1 MPVNWEAQREMDR
14 DVEENEELY
23 RALADDPEDE

>member
-23 RALADDPEDE
+23 RALADDSDDE

>member
-14 DVEENEELY
+14 DVEENAELY
-23 RALADDPEDE
+23 QALADDPEDE

>member
-1 MPVNWEAQREMDR
+1 VNWEAQREMDR

-23 RALADDPEDE
+23 RALADDSDDE

>member
-14 DVEENEELY
+14 DVEENADLY
-23 RALADDPEDE
+23 EALTDESDDE